1 MSRAMVV
8 DQRYRL
14 QADDLHG
21 ATFHVVIQGITFQ
34 GLEDLAPVLHFAGAP
49 AKHLVLDEDLRRELI
64 AMTQSS
70 LFDDWIGRTVELRPV
85 RQDGDVRIRLTAA
98 GRPGILDA
106 HWLRLRNWR
115 RQQMRAYGQ
124 ILLLIAALIL
134 ILAVVSFVENSQ
146 RLLQTVLDY
155 LR

>member
-1 MSRAMVV
+1 VV

-21 ATFHVVIQGITFQ
+21 ATLHVVINAITFQ
-34 GLEDLAPVLHFAGAP
+34 GLEDLVPVLHFADAP

-70 LFDDWIGRTVELRPV
+70 LFHDWIGRTVELRPV
-85 RQDGDVRIRLTAA
+85 RQDGDVRIRLIAA

-106 HWLRLRNWR
+106 HVLRLRRWS

-134 ILAVVSFVENSQ
+134 LLAAVSFVENSE